1 MKRYIYLAV
10 ILAILSTPVFAL
22 TDDITID
29 TLKLILSWIGIIVAT
44 ITIIIRFHL
53 SEKLNSDLRTSS
65 ILVTVGVASFM
76 MSLVMDVLGN
86 SLPEVALYN
95 RTFMIIGMIF
105 VSFGSVVF
113 LRAVTRIQKS
123 K

>member
-1 MKRYIYLAV
+1 MTRYIYLAV

>member
-1 MKRYIYLAV
+1 MKRYIYLAM
-10 ILAILSTPVFAL
+10 ILAVLSTPTFAQE
-22 TDDITID
+22 DITID

>member
-1 MKRYIYLAV
+1 MTRYIYLAV
-10 ILAILSTPVFAL
+10 ILAILSTPAFAL
-22 TDDITID
+22 TDDMTID

>member
-1 MKRYIYLAV
+1 MTRYIYLAV
-10 ILAILSTPVFAL
+10 ILAILSTPAFAL
-22 TDDITID
+22 TDDMTID

-105 VSFGSVVF
+105 VSFGSIVF